1 MTRLILYLPDK
12 EWTPDMVADILRK
25 YEAQWSVFAS
35 ALANR
40 EWAASDDAGDV
51 MREIA
56 DDLIEAAVLRGTWS
70 VEDAT

>member
-1 MTRLILYLPDK
+1 MTRLILDLPDK
-12 EWTPDMVADILRK
+12 EWTPDMVADILRR
-25 YEAQWSVFAS
+25 YEAQWGVFTS

-70 VEDAT
+70 VEAGK